1 MANGAQAW
9 LGTPLAIKLF
19 NSCYVKIEVSPPQPL
34 TDNRPQ
40 QNNKEPAR
48 PARHTPERIS
58 ILPRKIIS
66 MAWPRGVLQMLAKG
80 DGGIGGYA

>member
-1 MANGAQAW
+1 VLGHGW
-9 LGTPLAIKLF
+9 GTPLAIKLF
-19 NSCYVKIEVSPPQPL
+19 NSRYVKIEVSPPQPL

-40 QNNKEPAR
+40 QNNKEPVK
-48 PARHTPERIS
+48 PARRTPEHIS

-66 MAWPRGVLQMLAKG
+66 MAWPHDVLQTLAKG